1 MHLIRLHRRTAS
13 FRGGFTLVELLVVI
27 GIIAILA
34 GVALGPIT
42 NGLKKAKQS
51 SGVQTSHAIGV
62 AMFSYAND
70 NSQIYPDGSGADAST
85 VAKALLNGSYITDP
99 NIFYLAG
106 GTASKY
112 AGSAASAATSI
123 TASNVSWDFAGNG
136 GSGLN
141 TTVAQYLPLVWS
153 SVVGGTEPQLSGS
166 SAITATPSASNPFG
180 QQGIAIFYCNES
192 ASFQNANISNFQVTM
207 VPAANNGATAPATV
221 APLLG
226 GG

>member
-1 MHLIRLHRRTAS
+1 
-13 FRGGFTLVELLVVI
+13 VVI

-51 SGVQTSHAIGV
+51 GGVQTSHAIGV

-70 NSQIYPDGSGADAST
+70 NNQVYPDGSGGDAST
-85 VAKALLNGSYITDP
+85 VAKALLNGTYITDP
-99 NIFYLAG
+99 NIFFLAG

-112 AGSAASAATSI
+112 SGSAASAATGI
-123 TASNVSWDFAGNG
+123 AATNISWDFCGNG
-136 GSGLN
+136 GSGLS

-153 SVVGGTEPQLSGS
+153 SVGAGTGSAEPANLNAAAG
-166 SAITATPSASNPFG
+166 SAITCTPSASNPFG
-180 QQGIAIFYCNES
+180 TQGVAIFYCNES
-192 ASFQNANISNFQVTM
+192 ASFAQAALANGVVTM
-207 VPAANNGATAPATV
+207 VAGTSVGGTAPTGV
-221 APLLG
+221 NVLQG